1 MALSI
6 TTLSMM
12 GLVKT
17 LSINDTQ
24 HNSAECQYDE
34 CGDFLFFIAECR
46 YAECRY
52 AEFHYAECRGALKN
66 CGFKGLT
73 TLWIHLNPEQQF
85 SIFTVTYF
93 TEVFFV
99 RKNLMKLQYVKLV
112 LQHYLE

>member
-1 MALSI
+1 M
-6 TTLSMM
+6 TLS
-12 GLVKT
+12 T
-17 LSINDTQ
+17 DTQ

-34 CGDFLFFIAECR
+34 CGDYLLLCRYDECRYAECR

-52 AEFHYAECRGALKN
+52 AECHYAECRGVLKN

-93 TEVFFV
+93 TESFFFDETA
-99 RKNLMKLQYVKLV
+99 LCQTGATTLS
-112 LQHYLE
+112 